1 MATSNEKLDELTER
15 YDLQQ
20 RVIYKMNRA
29 FDQHQDIFTK
39 FFQIKKAKKKMSKRP
54 KTPKQKTSPKRK
66 VKKPKILKKIK
77 GKKRKVSHKLRK
89 AKKRIKKYTR

>member
-1 MATSNEKLDELTER
+1 MVHREEVHFETGGHGEMRD
-15 YDLQQ
+15 
-20 RVIYKMNRA
+20 
-29 FDQHQDIFTK
+29 QDIFTK

-54 KTPKQKTSPKRK
+54 KTAKQKTIPKRK
-66 VKKPKILKKIK
+66 VKKRKILKKIK